1 MDLQF
6 LGEHVPGWTCI
17 SDCFEF
23 YSGCCFDDV
32 PPNRM
37 AQCEEGHLF
46 CLSCA
51 RQAAEVELGYQRT
64 VLKCMT
70 SECASTFKDS
80 EAVKFLARP
89 VFQGLQR
96 ARQQSE
102 LKMVRFIDTVTKALS
117 VRTKLLTR
125 P

>member
-1 MDLQF
+1 M
-6 LGEHVPGWTCI
+6 
-17 SDCFEF
+17 
-23 YSGCCFDDV
+23 
-32 PPNRM
+32 
-37 AQCEEGHLF
+37 
-46 CLSCA
+46 
-51 RQAAEVELGYQRT
+51 GYQRT

>member
-1 MDLQF
+1 MDI
-6 LGEHVPGWTCI
+6 GEYIPQNEHCI
-17 SDCFEF
+17 SDIFLLN
-23 YSGCCFDDV
+23 YHSGCCFDDV

-70 SECASTFKDS
+70 PGCTKAFTDS
-80 EAVKFLARP
+80 EAIKFLARP

-102 LKMVRFIDTVTKALS
+102 LKMVRFIDI
-117 VRTKLLTR
+117 RTD
-125 P
+125 